1 MKRLIL
7 TLWVLCAALS
17 LWSLSQGATG
27 LNLTSDLVWFTIL
40 ELRLPRVLMAFV
52 VGVAAGSAALLMQAA
67 MRSNL
72 AEPALFGI
80 GGFAALGAILAV
92 LVGLSFGSLWSWLSA
107 AFFAVLGLVPS
118 AWLIRQRQHKR
129 GGAAPNTALV
139 GISMGAFAIG
149 LVGIAATAVQIPQL
163 RSMSLWAF
171 GSFAIVNLQAALTAT
186 LIMSALI
193 ICTGL
198 MSKKLS
204 TLLISDSWIRGL
216 GRNPATLAALALGL
230 VGLMTAT
237 AVFASGSV
245 AFVGLLA
252 AALARRF
259 AAGGLWQQIQL
270 ATLTATLLLLLSDL
284 VARSLF
290 SPYELPLG
298 MVVAVLG
305 LPLMLIA
312 LAEKRSR
319 V

>member
-1 MKRLIL
+1 
-7 TLWVLCAALS
+7 
-17 LWSLSQGATG
+17 
-27 LNLTSDLVWFTIL
+27 
-40 ELRLPRVLMAFV
+40 MAFV